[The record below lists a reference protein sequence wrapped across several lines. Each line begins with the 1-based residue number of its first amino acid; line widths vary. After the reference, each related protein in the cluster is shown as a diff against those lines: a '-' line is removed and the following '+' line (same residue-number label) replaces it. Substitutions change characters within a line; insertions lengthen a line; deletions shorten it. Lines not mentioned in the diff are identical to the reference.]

1 MSDTWPKK
9 PIQRPKKVPRPSLNM
24 VFLSPTSALSHSPR
38 QKPISNLIQFF
49 ETTVCTTQKTKKKKK
64 SPVTHQPP
72 STADPYQQTPSD
84 FRHRFLCRCYT
95 LSPASSGFLWCLGER
110 EREREREREI
120 SEIWRTELGLVWMS
134 LGLGL
139 KAQPTITPTL
149 FCFSFFLIFFKKKS
163 LLHYF

>member
-24 VFLSPTSALSHSPR
+24 VFLSSTSALSHSPR

-84 FRHRFLCRCYT
+84 FRHRFLCRRYT
-95 LSPASSGFLWCLGER
+95 LFLVCVPSYQTAMEINSDLSPASSGFLWCLGER
-110 EREREREREI
+110 EERDQWNLENI
-120 SEIWRTELGLVWMS
+120 I
-134 LGLGL
+134 GLGL
-139 KAQPTITPTL
+139 NE
-149 FCFSFFLIFFKKKS
+149 FGFGS
-163 LLHYF
+163 